1 MHDSDRF
8 NIFDELQDWSK
19 ELERWQRFALLIL
32 LKKGS
37 LDNDDLLKVYDEF
50 KIDHGLLE
58 SKSERNLYELDKE
71 NIPNRDEE
79 HTTVLLESLRNVK
92 GVNALIENQDLNF
105 GKNLTVIYGP
115 NGSGKSGYARI
126 LKNACFT
133 RSQDQDIIGNI
144 QIPPTEQNT
153 PSAEFVFSDKTVEKF
168 IKDQPCS
175 EILNSFAVYDNSCI
189 RVYTDKQNNFN
200 VTPYG
205 FDVFQG
211 LGNTADSISE
221 YLKNEIKEC
230 TPNIETYKIEDSNS
244 NVSEKLNNLS
254 QLTNLKDLE
263 NIGVFGDFEEKRI
276 KEIDTLLADI
286 KKTDPEELIKQKTRN
301 CEDIKAVIEKC
312 QLIYEEFNTSVITE
326 YAKIIEEVQDLNNIA
341 KANSA
346 AQFNKEIIQPIGS
359 RTWRNLLEAAIKFN
373 EEAYQDNT
381 FPASIDDVRCVLCQQ
396 KLDSDAKIRLSKFF
410 NFVRSDTEVKL
421 RNKKSELIKI
431 KENIESID
439 LNFFN
444 KESSL
449 RRAID
454 DVCPDFKGL
463 VDNLLYSA
471 KTIQK
476 TILNNIIK
484 VKWESVSE
492 LQRISLL
499 DLNKVTLRLDHE
511 IKKLQKKDVKK
522 ITGELNSELQ
532 LLNDRKYLNCNLD
545 KIKKAVY
552 NLKWIDKAEKHGK
565 VITRIKRK
573 ITDKQKILTNELIAK
588 GFIKKFKVE
597 CAILNFDL
605 PIDIKISG
613 SSYITKRK
621 IEIGKDNRH
630 DFLPSKILSEGEQ
643 TAVALA
649 DFLTEISLDDRQ
661 LGIIFDDPVTSLD
674 HDRKERIAKRLV
686 DEALKRQVIIFTH
699 DILFTNHIAKAAEA
713 KGIKFAGRTVSSGV
727 ENNIPGYIGFTV
739 FPHNYYEG
747 RGEEDAKQYLEE
759 AKSLESKDRDEKL
772 KLGCG
777 TLRAA
782 YEDYIQR
789 KVFNDVINR
798 WREEIK
804 PFALGNIYFNAEL
817 NKQIED
823 QMGRLSRY
831 IEAHTHSPEFREEP
845 LTPAL
850 FDSFISEFGRI
861 KGEYN
866 SGRNAFLK
874 RKSKEKK
881 VFE

>member
-19 ELERWQRFALLIL
+19 KLEIWQRLALLIL

-79 HTTVLLESLRNVK
+79 HTTVLLESLRNVN

-105 GKNLTVIYGP
+105 GKNLTIIYGP

-153 PSAEFVFSDKTVEKF
+153 PSAEFAFSDKTVEKF

-189 RVYTDKQNNFN
+189 RVYTDEQNNFN

-221 YLKNEIKEC
+221 YLKNEIKER

-244 NVSEKLNNLS
+244 KVSEKLNNLS
-254 QLTNLKDLE
+254 CLTNLKDLE
-263 NIGVFGDFEEKRI
+263 NIGVFGNFEEKRI

-286 KKTDPEELIKQKTRN
+286 KKTDPEELIKQKTRD

-312 QLIYEEFNTSVITE
+312 QLIYEEFDISVITE
-326 YAKIIEEVQDLNNIA
+326 YAKIIEEVQDLNDIA

-346 AQFNKEIIQPIGS
+346 AQFNKEIIQPVGS

-381 FPASIDDVRCVLCQQ
+381 FPAPIDDVRCVLCQQ

-444 KESSL
+444 KELSL

-471 KTIQK
+471 KTIQQ

-484 VKWESVSE
+484 GKWESVSE
-492 LQRISLL
+492 LQKISLL
-499 DLNKVTLRLDHE
+499 DLNKVILRLDHE
-511 IKKLQKKDVKK
+511 VKELQKKDVKK
-522 ITGELNSELQ
+522 ITEELNSELQ
-532 LLNDRKYLNCNLD
+532 LLNDRKYLNRNLD
-545 KIKKAVY
+545 KIKRAVY
-552 NLKWIDKAEKHGK
+552 NLKWIDKAEKQVK
-565 VITRIKRK
+565 VITRIKRN
-573 ITDKQKILTNELIAK
+573 ITDKQKILTKELIAK

-613 SSYITKRK
+613 SSYVTKRK
-621 IEIGKDNRH
+621 IEVGKDNRH

-649 DFLTEISLDDRQ
+649 DFLAEISLDDRQ

-686 DEALKRQVIIFTH
+686 DEARKRQVIIFTH

-713 KGIKFAGRTVSSGV
+713 KGIKFAGRTVSLGV

-739 FPHNYYEG
+739 FPHN
-747 RGEEDAKQYLEE
+747 
-759 AKSLESKDRDEKL
+759 
-772 KLGCG
+772 
-777 TLRAA
+777 
-782 YEDYIQR
+782 
-789 KVFNDVINR
+789 
-798 WREEIK
+798 
-804 PFALGNIYFNAEL
+804 
-817 NKQIED
+817 
-823 QMGRLSRY
+823 
-831 IEAHTHSPEFREEP
+831 H
-845 LTPAL
+845 
-850 FDSFISEFGRI
+850 
-861 KGEYN
+861 
-866 SGRNAFLK
+866 
-874 RKSKEKK
+874 
-881 VFE
+881 